1 MGEVALVDA
10 LPLRTAKSS
19 MMAAMGMVNGAR
31 TANRGEAGKRG
42 SRRSRGSLSGDGEA
56 ASGSSGGDSASEG
69 ASEYEVDE
77 HGNRVRRRK
86 HRSSSRRS
94 EADGEAGLAA
104 DGEGGVDGTMGL
116 GDDGK
121 GGQTLSRR
129 EREKLKLKESAHFTY
144 NFVPPHLQDA
154 DWERG
159 LFPPSDA
166 MVLGNGAL
174 VGQDVGAR
182 RDAVDTR
189 SVVCVATRE
198 CRRVLTRERPFS
210 VFSAGEVNQDLPRSQ
225 HLCAVAGSHHP
236 RRFPW
241 KAARASRP
249 TRPSG

>member
-1 MGEVALVDA
+1 VRRSRLARRDQGNLWADAPRSPCARRSGEGGDFDDPEQAGVDG
-10 LPLRTAKSS
+10 RRSRSS
-19 MMAAMGMVNGAR
+19 TRYSEDGQIIDDGGDGDGE
-31 TANRGEAGKRG
+31 RGEDGEPRRGGKRG

-166 MVLGNGAL
+166 MVLGNGARWSGKMSVPGAMPL
-174 VGQDVGAR
+174 ILGPSSVSRHESVGAR
-182 RDAVDTR
+182 
-189 SVVCVATRE
+189 
-198 CRRVLTRERPFS
+198 F
-210 VFSAGEVNQDLPRSQ
+210 
-225 HLCAVAGSHHP
+225 
-236 RRFPW
+236 
-241 KAARASRP
+241 
-249 TRPSG
+249 